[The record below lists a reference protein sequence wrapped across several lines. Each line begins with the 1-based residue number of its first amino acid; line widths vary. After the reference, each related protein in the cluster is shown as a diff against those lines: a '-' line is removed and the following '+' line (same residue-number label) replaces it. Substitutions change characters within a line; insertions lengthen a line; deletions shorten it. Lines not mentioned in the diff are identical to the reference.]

1 MGGGIMPAC
10 LHPRLLSICRQ
21 CYVPAGFDAAS
32 IGWAAGDPGPC
43 GSKVDSALVGRVGDA
58 IVVAY
63 RGTLAPDG
71 PDIRAIIDDWV
82 NNAET
87 LRREWPGHGD
97 VHDGFLDS
105 HIALWPHVEQEI
117 ARRIAAAAPKAIVVT
132 GHSKGGALAVI
143 GATAIRGR
151 FPDIPVHV
159 VTFAGPR
166 AGGRS
171 FADAYGRL
179 GIPTLRYENRADLVP
194 YLPLGDTAQPI
205 VRALL
210 DRLDRVLDRRGLKR
224 RATGY
229 VAVGNSLIAG
239 PNWAV
244 VAFDWAGVGFRMFQ
258 TRSLRDVGV
267 PLIEAHRI
275 DLGVYTEMVAGQAQH
290 CAGQRH
296 AECRAALGD

>member
-10 LHPRLLSICRQ
+10 LHPRLLSICQQ
-21 CYVPAGFDAAS
+21 CYDPPGFDSAS
-32 IGWAAGDPGPC
+32 IGWTAGDPGPC

-71 PDIRAIIDDWV
+71 PDIRAIIDDWI

-87 LRREWPGHGD
+87 LMRPWAPFGD

-105 HIALWPHVEQEI
+105 HVALWPKVEQAI
-117 ARRIAAAAPKAIVVT
+117 AQRIAAAPPRAIIVT

-151 FPDIPVHV
+151 FPDIPVQV
-159 VTFAGPR
+159 VTFAAPR

-171 FADAYGRL
+171 FADAYGRQR
-179 GIPTLRYENRADLVP
+179 IPTLRYENRADLVP

-210 DRLDRVLDRRGLKR
+210 DRLDRLLNRRGLKR

-229 VAVGNSLIAG
+229 AAVGNPLIAG
-239 PNWAV
+239 PNWAAV
-244 VAFDWAGVGFRMFQ
+244 TLDWAGVGFRLFR
-258 TRSLRDVGV
+258 TRSVRDIGV

-275 DLGVYTEMVAGQAQH
+275 DRGVYTQMVAGQVQH
-290 CAGQRH
+290 CVGQRH
-296 AECRAALGD
+296 AECRAALGE